1 MLTTQGV
8 SSNQANTNMPSRKY
22 RVSRIQLS
30 LKEKAELKAK
40 IDRMR
45 HRNSDL
51 VIAAMLG
58 ISMTSLMRISGRRAD
73 DLSLAQAR
81 ERRIKLA
88 IELKG
93 QGLTFAQVKDK
104 LREKGVEMSISSI
117 HGLVKK
123 ANGAVSA

>member
-1 MLTTQGV
+1 
-8 SSNQANTNMPSRKY
+8 MPSRKY
-22 RVSRIQLS
+22 RAPRIQLS

-58 ISMTSLMRISGRRAD
+58 ISITSLMRISGRRAD

-93 QGLTFAQVKDK
+93 QGLTFAQVKDR
-104 LREKGVEMSISSI
+104 LRERGIEMSIASI
-117 HGLVKK
+117 HGCVKE
-123 ANGAVSA
+123 ANGAISA